1 MSRERPR
8 NESDELVTRLASGAA
23 VILAGRF
30 GGRGIHVATHI
41 IMARVLGAGGFGLF
55 AVGWTLLNTV
65 GLIAPLGLDRGV
77 LRFGGGL
84 WPSRERPERQRFKG
98 VILETIGIS
107 ALSGGVLAIAVFVLA
122 PFLAV
127 DVFKDPALEGVL
139 RLFAP
144 AFLFLPLMRVAA
156 AATRVTQN
164 MTYSAVSESLL
175 QPLVALVVL
184 VAALQLGAGV
194 LGAVGATVFS
204 FVPAILLAL
213 YFTTALFP
221 DVRDPDVRSAFAP
234 KEILSF
240 SLPASLAGIL
250 TLFTTRADRLFVAY
264 FLTSADVGVYQAV
277 SQVAILFDLILS
289 GFAAILMP
297 MVPRLFAE
305 RRLEELTVV
314 FRLSTRWPLYVG
326 FPFVIVLMTAPGPL
340 LGGIY
345 GADFAVGAA
354 ALTVLTVSQLTN
366 AGTGPV
372 GPVLV
377 MTGHQNVWALTAGTV
392 LTVNALVNIV
402 LIPRFGLVGAAI
414 TSLLSMVLLFGIGLA
429 QIRRHVGIWPY
440 DASFLKGGLAAATT
454 GAMGYFV
461 SMAWSIESLVE
472 IGAYLGLVF
481 LVFWGQLALLGLARE
496 DRVLL
501 SRIMARMRSP
511 RDSEGAS

>member
-1 MSRERPR
+1 MTGDRLGEGRE
-8 NESDELVTRLASGAA
+8 DLVTRLASGAA
-23 VILAGRF
+23 IVLVGRF

-65 GLIAPLGLDRGV
+65 GLIAPLGLDRGA
-77 LRFGGGL
+77 LRFGSAL
-84 WPSRERPERQRFKG
+84 WHSRERAERERFKG

-107 ALSGGVLAIAVFVLA
+107 VVSGGVLAVAVFALA
-122 PFLAV
+122 PTLAV
-127 DVFKDPALEGVL
+127 DVFNDPDLEAVL

-144 AFLFLPLMRVAA
+144 AFLFLPLMRVAS
-156 AATRVTQN
+156 AATRITQN

-175 QPLVALVVL
+175 QPITALVVL
-184 VAALQLGAGV
+184 AAALYLGAGV

-213 YFTTALFP
+213 VFVATLFP
-221 DVRDPDVRSAFAP
+221 DVTSAEVRPAFAP
-234 KEILSF
+234 KELLAF

-264 FLTSADVGVYQAV
+264 FLTSSDVGVYQAV

-297 MVPRLFAE
+297 MVPKLFKE
-305 RRLEELTVV
+305 GKLEDLTVV

-326 FPFVIVLMTAPGPL
+326 LPFVIVLLTAPGPL

-345 GADFAVGAA
+345 GAEFAVGAT
-354 ALTVLTVSQLTN
+354 ALMVLTISQLTN

-377 MTGHQNVWALTAGTV
+377 MTGHQNVWAGTAGVV
-392 LTVNALVNIV
+392 LTVNALVNMV
-402 LIPRFGLVGAAI
+402 LIPRLGLVGAAI
-414 TSLLSMVLLFGIGLA
+414 TSLLSMVLLFGIGLV
-429 QIRRHVGIWPY
+429 QIRRHIGIWPY
-440 DASFLKGGLAAATT
+440 DLSFLKGLVAAAAT
-454 GAMGYFV
+454 GALGYFL
-461 SMAWSIESLVE
+461 STAWTIDSLLE
-472 IGAYLGLVF
+472 IGAYFILVF
-481 LVFWGQLALLGLARE
+481 LVFWGQLVLLGLAEE
-496 DRVLL
+496 DRMLIQRIA
-501 SRIMARMRSP
+501 SRIQSSGEP
-511 RDSEGAS
+511 ENTE